1 VVLPHLFAGE
11 HQTTLQH
18 TSLSVDA
25 VGRHVCS
32 TWHEAT
38 ASGGPPFTTVVVGA
52 GMYGAYFAA
61 KLARRHPEARI
72 LVLDAGP
79 FLVAEHL
86 QNLGRIGLD
95 VPDPIRPDDDPGVAR
110 SAVWGL
116 PWRGNV
122 DFPGLAYCSGGK
134 SLYWGGWCPRL
145 TADDLARWPSDVAAA
160 LPDLYTLVESD
171 TGVQPGTDFLT
182 GELLSALTDAC
193 VTAAP
198 TIPGIETTIGSSGV
212 EGAPL
217 AVQGSSPASGLFS
230 FDKYSSLPL
239 LVDAIRDD
247 IQASTFDD
255 AKRRLFLV
263 PRAHVVRAHVRA
275 LTGGDERPP
284 GGGHGDEDG
293 VPAAGEA
300 RGAIHAL
307 EVDVAGV
314 RQLLPIAPEC
324 AVVLA
329 ASAIESTRLALD
341 SFPSP
346 RMGRN
351 LMGHTRSDFTV
362 RIDRD
367 AFPPISPRVQTAA
380 LLVRGGVDAG
390 RFHIQVTASNS
401 RDGSDSLLF
410 RMVPD
415 MDLLEAQLANT
426 DARWLTITLRA
437 IGEMHGDRLAPVHG
451 ADASWMDLSPYEVDE
466 YGAPRA
472 YVHLTLGSD
481 DWAVWQAMDEAC
493 IHLAQQLAGTP
504 ERIQYRYDD
513 AWQTRPPPL
522 DRAFPEWHRG
532 LGTTYH
538 ESGTLW
544 MGGDPATSVTDTRG
558 RFHRVSNAYAC
569 DQSLFPTV
577 GSVNPVL
584 TGLALARR
592 LADHLAPQ
600 LAG

>member
-1 VVLPHLFAGE
+1 MALPHLVAGQ
-11 HQTTLQH
+11 HQTAVQH

-32 TWHEAT
+32 TWQEAT
-38 ASGGPPFTTVVVGA
+38 ANGGPPFTTVVVGA
-52 GMYGAYFAA
+52 GMYGAYLAA
-61 KLARRHPEARI
+61 KLARLHPAARV

-95 VPDPIRPDDDPGVAR
+95 VPGPIWPHDDPGVAR
-110 SAVWGL
+110 AAVWGL

-145 TADDLARWPSDVAAA
+145 TADDLTRWPGDVAAA

-171 TGVQPGTDFLT
+171 TGVQPGTDFIT
-182 GELLSALTDAC
+182 GELLTALTDAC
-193 VTAAP
+193 VTAAA
-198 TIPGIETTIGSSGV
+198 TIPGIETGLGTSGV

-247 IQASTFDD
+247 IHASGFSD
-255 AKRRLFLV
+255 ANRHVFLV
-263 PRAHVVRAHVRA
+263 PRAHVVRAHVHE
-275 LTGGDERPP
+275 LTGEGPA
-284 GGGHGDEDG
+284 GALDG
-293 VPAAGEA
+293 QAAVSA
-300 RGAIHAL
+300 PVAIDAL
-307 EVDVAGV
+307 EVDVAGE
-314 RQLLPIAPEC
+314 RHLLPIASDC

-329 ASAIESTRLALD
+329 ASGIETTRLALH

-367 AFPPISPRVQTAA
+367 ALPPISPHVQTAA
-380 LLVRGGVDAG
+380 LLVRGLVDAG
-390 RFHIQVTASNS
+390 RFHVQVTASNS

-415 MDLLEAQLANT
+415 MDLLEAQLANS
-426 DARWLTITLRA
+426 DPRWIAVTLRA
-437 IGEMHGDRLAPVHG
+437 IGEMHGDGETPVHA
-451 ADASWMDLSPYEVDE
+451 ADASWMDLSPYELDE

-472 YVHLTLGSD
+472 YVHLALGAGD
-481 DWAVWQAMDEAC
+481 RAVWRAMDQAC
-493 IHLAQQLAGTP
+493 VALAQRLAGTP
-504 ERIQYRYDD
+504 ERIEYLYDGG
-513 AWQTRPPPL
+513 WQAHPPPL
-522 DRAFPEWHRG
+522 DRPFPEWHRG

-538 ESGTLW
+538 EAGTLW
-544 MGGDPATSVTDTRG
+544 MGEDPATSVTDTRG
-558 RFHRVSNAYAC
+558 RFHHVSNAYAC

-592 LADHLAPQ
+592 LADHLAAHQ
-600 LAG
+600 TG